1 METTRFDVFMLYFCR
16 MKKYMGRL
24 IRYILIIHKL
34 SGHKKY
40 VSAEDL
46 ISYLNL
52 QMDLR
57 GYEVGIS
64 QRTLQRD
71 IKEIADMF
79 DVEIKNYR
87 GYGYYIADRIE
98 ETDIRYQELLLNF
111 DLLTSMNQGSQSVGY
126 IIPEHHR
133 PKGIESIPAII
144 NAIKE
149 HRITEFDYILVRKG
163 DKIISKRV
171 KPHFLKESLGLWYLL
186 ALDEHDA
193 LKAYGIDRMRNIH
206 VTDTTFK
213 RDDSINPD
221 DLFKHSYGIW
231 DDPSIPIED
240 IELSY
245 SPLDGKFV
253 KTTPLHSSQKILAD
267 NDDEFRI
274 SLRLRITNDFVM
286 ALLSRSASLTV
297 IRPLS
302 LLKRINE
309 IYRNALKRNEL

>member
-1 METTRFDVFMLYFCR
+1 
-16 MKKYMGRL
+16 MGRL

-40 VSAEDL
+40 VSVEEL

-52 QMDLR
+52 QTELR
-57 GYEVGIS
+57 GYEIGIS

-71 IKEIADMF
+71 IKDIADMF

-87 GYGYYIADRIE
+87 GYGYYISDRPE
-98 ETDIRYQELLLNF
+98 ETDIRYQELLMNF

-133 PKGIESIPAII
+133 PKGSDTIPILI
-144 NAIKE
+144 SAIKE
-149 HRITEFDYILVRKG
+149 HRIIEFDYILVRKG
-163 DKIISKRV
+163 DTIISKRV
-171 KPHFLKESLGLWYLL
+171 KPHFLKEFLGLWYLL

-193 LKAYGIDRMRNIH
+193 LKAYGIDRMQNIH
-206 VTDTTFK
+206 VTDVIFK
-213 RDDSINPD
+213 RDESINPD

-231 DDPSIPIED
+231 DDPSIPIEE

-245 SPLDGKFV
+245 SPLDGKFI
-253 KTTPLHSSQKILAD
+253 KTTPLHSSQKILVD
-267 NDDEFRI
+267 NDVEFRV

-297 IRPLS
+297 IKPLS
-302 LLKRINE
+302 LRTRLRE
-309 IYRNALKRNEL
+309 IYKDAIQRNN

>member
-16 MKKYMGRL
+16 MKKNMGRL

-40 VSAEDL
+40 VSAEAL

-111 DLLTSMNQGSQSVGY
+111 DVQPS
-126 IIPEHHR
+126 
-133 PKGIESIPAII
+133 AI
-144 NAIKE
+144 
-149 HRITEFDYILVRKG
+149 
-163 DKIISKRV
+163 
-171 KPHFLKESLGLWYLL
+171 
-186 ALDEHDA
+186 
-193 LKAYGIDRMRNIH
+193 AY
-206 VTDTTFK
+206 
-213 RDDSINPD
+213 
-221 DLFKHSYGIW
+221 
-231 DDPSIPIED
+231 
-240 IELSY
+240 
-245 SPLDGKFV
+245 
-253 KTTPLHSSQKILAD
+253 
-267 NDDEFRI
+267 
-274 SLRLRITNDFVM
+274 
-286 ALLSRSASLTV
+286 
-297 IRPLS
+297 
-302 LLKRINE
+302 
-309 IYRNALKRNEL
+309 

>member
-1 METTRFDVFMLYFCR
+1 
-16 MKKYMGRL
+16 MGRL
-24 IRYILIIHKL
+24 IRYILIIHRL

-40 VSAEDL
+40 VPADEL
-46 ISYLNL
+46 ISFLNL
-52 QMDLR
+52 QMELR

-71 IKEIADMF
+71 MKEICQMF
-79 DVEIKNYR
+79 EIEIKNCR
-87 GYGYYIADRIE
+87 GYGYYIADKTE

-111 DLLTSMNQGSQSVGY
+111 DLLTSMNQGSQSIGF

-133 PKGIESIPAII
+133 PKGSDTIPVFIS
-144 NAIKE
+144 AIKE
-149 HRITEFDYILVRKG
+149 HRVVEFDYTLVRKG
-163 DKIISKRV
+163 DKVISKKV

-193 LKAYGIDRMRNIH
+193 LRSYGIDRMQNIH
-206 VTDTTFK
+206 ITDTTFK
-213 RDDSINPD
+213 QDESIDPDS
-221 DLFKHSYGIW
+221 LFKHSYGIW

-245 SPLDGKFV
+245 SPLDGKFI

-267 NDDEFRI
+267 NDSEFRI

-297 IRPLS
+297 IKPLS
-302 LLKRINE
+302 LRARIRD
-309 IYRNALKRNEL
+309 IYKDAIERNN

>member
-1 METTRFDVFMLYFCR
+1 
-16 MKKYMGRL
+16 MGRL

-34 SGHKKY
+34 SGHKIY
-40 VSAEDL
+40 VSVEEL

-52 QMDLR
+52 QMELR
-57 GYEVGIS
+57 GYEIGIS

-71 IKEIADMF
+71 IKDIADMF

-87 GYGYYIADRIE
+87 GYGYYIADKPE
-98 ETDIRYQELLLNF
+98 ETDIRYQELLMNF

-133 PKGIESIPAII
+133 PNGSDTIPILI
-144 NAIKE
+144 SAIKE
-149 HRITEFDYILVRKG
+149 HRIIEFEYILVRKG

-206 VTDTTFK
+206 VTGVIFK
-213 RDDSINPD
+213 RDESINPD

-231 DDPSIPIED
+231 DDPSIPIEE

-245 SPLDGKFV
+245 SPLDGKFI
-253 KTTPLHSSQKILAD
+253 KTTPLHSSQKILVD
-267 NDDEFRI
+267 NDDEFRV

-297 IRPLS
+297 IKPLS
-302 LLKRINE
+302 LRTRLRE
-309 IYRNALKRNEL
+309 IYKDAIQRNN